1 MRASEL
7 RQVAAGLPL
16 VPLESAEGEQDM
28 FVLGTHI
35 KGRMLALANVVTST
49 WHFPHAG
56 EAMLQASHQHAHQ
69 TLVAKGRFRAI
80 WGSYPSSADPLGQMV
95 YSREV
100 RAPCVLAV
108 SAGLRHQFV
117 ALEDDSLLVC
127 FQALRKGTSMDDVI
141 HPDED
146 CEVVPVWHI

>member
-1 MRASEL
+1 MRAGEL
-7 RQVAAGLPL
+7 RQAMAGLPL
-16 VPLESAEGEQDM
+16 VQLELVEGEQDM

-49 WHFPHAG
+49 WHFPRAG
-56 EAMLQASHQHAHQ
+56 ETMHQASHHHAHQ
-69 TLVAKGRFRAI
+69 TLVAKGRFIAV
-80 WGSYPSSADPLGQMV
+80 WSHSSGV
-95 YSREV
+95 RSREV
-100 RAPCVLAV
+100 QAPCVLAV
-108 SAGLRHQFV
+108 SAGLTHQFM

-127 FQALRKGTSMDDVI
+127 FQALRKGEGIDDVI

>member
-56 EAMLQASHQHAHQ
+56 EAMLQASHHHAHQ
-69 TLVAKGRFRAI
+69 TLVARGRFRAL
-80 WGSYPSSADPLGQMV
+80 WAHPSGVRSQ
-95 YSREV
+95 EV
-100 RAPCVLAV
+100 QAPCVLAV
-108 SAGLRHQFV
+108 SAGLMHQFV